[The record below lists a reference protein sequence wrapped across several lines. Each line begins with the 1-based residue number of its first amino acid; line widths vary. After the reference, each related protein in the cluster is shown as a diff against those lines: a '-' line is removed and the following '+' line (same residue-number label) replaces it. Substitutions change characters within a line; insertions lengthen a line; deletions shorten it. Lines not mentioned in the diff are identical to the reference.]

1 MNEVSSQLNE
11 VLVQRKLRLCACAYY
26 AECCLTGHVC
36 MGAAD
41 DAAAAAV
48 AVFVMIAI
56 SFRHVGR
63 RTCARLTRPSDV
75 CKLSAVDSRLL
86 LLPFL
91 L

>member
-1 MNEVSSQLNE
+1 
-11 VLVQRKLRLCACAYY
+11 
-26 AECCLTGHVC
+26 

-86 LLPFL
+86 LLPSFL
-91 L
+91 YPFSLSTSAQRKKTLAKKAHTHTL